1 MIKPDKFAV
10 VSETELDQLR
20 KEAARWRFFA
30 QRVAAQANTT
40 VEEMNREVDEA
51 IAAGHQK
58 EVAVATSKG
67 KNQVQANDPAHT
79 EGLGQ

>member
-1 MIKPDKFAV
+1 MTMPGKFAV
-10 VSETELDQLR
+10 VSEVELAQLR

-30 QRVAAQANTT
+30 ARVAAQANTT
-40 VEEMNREVDEA
+40 VEAMSLEVDEA

-67 KNQVQANDPAHT
+67 KNQEHS
-79 EGLGQ
+79 